1 MVIIFIGDD
10 DLDGTDGDDDD
21 DDDGQGTDALISS
34 LLHYS
39 EHLPPQVIIAAM
51 IVIILFTFTNI
62 IIIILL
68 RESAVDQHGL
78 TTISEDVNNIG
89 NLPINVNIPISDMAN
104 VNLPINNMASMSV
117 SNTGKKNKRSVI
129 DQQQQQQHQHHQ
141 QHHHHH
147 QQLPMPPAIPRTAVI
162 SETSFEPNCCRIEP
176 AGIRLRK
183 ILFALGFHLCLWPLA
198 FGFP

>member
-1 MVIIFIGDD
+1 
-10 DLDGTDGDDDD
+10 
-21 DDDGQGTDALISS
+21 
-34 LLHYS
+34 
-39 EHLPPQVIIAAM
+39 M

-117 SNTGKKNKRSVI
+117 SN
-129 DQQQQQQHQHHQ
+129 QQQQQHQHHQ

-183 ILFALGFHLCLWPLA
+183 ILFALGFHLCL
-198 FGFP
+198 